1 MAINFRLI
9 GGNIEIKVCLGSRQR
24 TMRRAVITSLKS
36 LVEGNQP
43 SSSIL
48 AHQCRD
54 ITTSVT
60 SNLPVHIEDEIY
72 NR

>member
-1 MAINFRLI
+1 MAINFKLI
-9 GGNIEIKVCLGSRQR
+9 GVNIEIKDFLGSRQR

-36 LVEGNQP
+36 FVEGNQP

-48 AHQCRD
+48 AQQCRA
-54 ITTSVT
+54 ITTSAT
-60 SNLPVHIEDEIY
+60 SYLPVHIEDEIY